1 MYCTVRMLADS
12 RRCPLTDNIKNTDKN
27 TPITVGMPPLTGLQK
42 GWLDEWVDG
51 HG

>member
-12 RRCPLTDNIKNTDKN
+12 RQCPLTDNIKK
-27 TPITVGMPPLTGLQK
+27 TGLQK
-42 GWLDEWVDG
+42 GLLDEWVDG